1 VLVAS
6 TRDLTPLRPGRIVI
20 ASIRPTRALGRHIM
34 HSLRRLVFAFLILVV
49 TVAGVGYGQSASA
62 PTASDTGAQWIA
74 GIANAPLTAGAV
86 VGVTAEGQIGT
97 LPAPTGPVSG
107 SLLFLMPGNT
117 APAGYTLLG
126 TTTLSIAPESAR
138 KATQLRVSVYQK
150 N

>member
-1 VLVAS
+1 LS
-6 TRDLTPLRPGRIVI
+6 
-20 ASIRPTRALGRHIM
+20 
-34 HSLRRLVFAFLILVV
+34 AFLILVV
-49 TVAGVGYGQSASA
+49 TVAGVAYGQSASA
-62 PTASDTGAQWIA
+62 PTASDTGAPTTRTAARWIA
-74 GIANAPLTAGAV
+74 GIANAPLTGGAV

-126 TTTLSIAPESAR
+126 TTTLSITPSSAR
-138 KATQLRVSVYQK
+138 KATQLLVSVYQK

>member
-1 VLVAS
+1 
-6 TRDLTPLRPGRIVI
+6 
-20 ASIRPTRALGRHIM
+20 M
-34 HSLRRLVFAFLILVV
+34 HSLRRLLFTFLILVV
-49 TVAGVGYGQSASA
+49 TVAGIAYGQNASA
-62 PTASDTGAQWIA
+62 PTPSDTGAQWIA
-74 GIANAPLTAGAV
+74 GIANAPLTGGAV

-126 TTTLSIAPESAR
+126 TTTLSVAPPSGR

-150 N
+150 D